1 MTCHMYDWQTI
12 SHICKMRLLIEMPS
26 DQKVRRCC
34 ILLEF
39 CSMLNTSASR
49 TTSKESRKS
58 ERGERGGAEAIR
70 GTINSFGF
78 LCSFSSFA
86 LHNSQFL
93 NLNGR
98 KQRGERQEGRKG
110 GGALAL
116 TQSTAKCRCHAMKQT
131 NKSSVRPTAEAAAA
145 ATEKY
150 ATISHISAA
159 AVLLA

>member
-98 KQRGERQEGRKG
+98 KQRGERRVREVERWSTGFDSVDRKMSVPCNE
-110 GGALAL
+110 A
-116 TQSTAKCRCHAMKQT
+116 
-131 NKSSVRPTAEAAAA
+131 NK
-145 ATEKY
+145 
-150 ATISHISAA
+150 
-159 AVLLA
+159 